1 MMTKR
6 QWKRYIKRKKQE
18 EREKLKKIKK
28 MIDSLTIDELCELYD
43 RTQ

>member
-6 QWKRYIKRKKQE
+6 QWKRYIKRKKQDE
-18 EREKLKKIKK
+18 KEKLEQIKK
-28 MIDSLTIDELCELYD
+28 MIDNLTIDELCELYD